1 MAKRKNEN
9 RSFLDRWET
18 EYLFTYVK
26 DRPVCLVCGA
36 HVAITKEYNIRRHY
50 ETKHQEKYKDL
61 DMTQRRQKAEEM
73 KRSIV
78 SQQTMFKK
86 AISQSEAAVKAGFV
100 VAAEIAKSARPFSE
114 GEFVKRCMMKVC
126 DVVCPE
132 KKQAFSNV
140 SLSRNTVA
148 DRTRELANNL
158 YNQLMEKGNSFV
170 AFSLAVDESSVASD
184 TAQLSVFIRGV
195 DSTLCV
201 TEELLGLKS
210 MHGTTTGKEIFEE
223 VSKCLTEMKLPW
235 EKLVGLTTDGAP
247 AMCGQRSGLVGRV
260 REKMRAENC
269 AGELTVYHCIIHQ
282 ESLCG
287 KALRMEHVMT
297 AVTRVVNFIR
307 AKGLNHR
314 QFKSFLEEC
323 GSEYGDVPY
332 HTEVRWLSR
341 GKVLNRCF
349 ELREEIF
356 QFLESKGQ
364 DTAELREQEFLCE
377 LAFMCDITSH
387 LDALNLQLQGRGRII
402 TDMYAA
408 VRAFKTKLCLWQNQM
423 LQGNLG
429 HFPCCQAMNM
439 QISTA
444 VFPCAQFAEKL
455 CVLSTEFTWRFAD
468 FDAQK
473 CRFELLSN
481 PFAVDV
487 AKAPTNL
494 QMELIELQ
502 CSDTL
507 KSKYDAVG
515 ASQFPHFIPDTM
527 PGLRT
532 HAAQMLSMFGST
544 YLCEQLFSSM
554 KMAKTSHR
562 RRLTDEHLHSILRIS
577 SAQSLSPDIEELA
590 SKKRCQVSGLDTS
603 E

>member
-1 MAKRKNEN
+1 
-9 RSFLDRWET
+9 
-18 EYLFTYVK
+18 
-26 DRPVCLVCGA
+26 
-36 HVAITKEYNIRRHY
+36 
-50 ETKHQEKYKDL
+50 
-61 DMTQRRQKAEEM
+61 
-73 KRSIV
+73 
-78 SQQTMFKK
+78 MFKK
-86 AISQSEAAVKAGFV
+86 AISQSEAAVKASFV

-114 GEFVKRCMMKVC
+114 GEFVKSCMMKVC
-126 DVVCPE
+126 DIVCPE

-140 SLSRNTVA
+140 
-148 DRTRELANNL
+148 
-158 YNQLMEKGNSFV
+158 K
-170 AFSLAVDESSVASD
+170 
-184 TAQLSVFIRGV
+184 
-195 DSTLCV
+195 
-201 TEELLGLKS
+201 
-210 MHGTTTGKEIFEE
+210 
-223 VSKCLTEMKLPW
+223 
-235 EKLVGLTTDGAP
+235 
-247 AMCGQRSGLVGRV
+247 
-260 REKMRAENC
+260 
-269 AGELTVYHCIIHQ
+269 
-282 ESLCG
+282 SLCG
-287 KALRMEHVMT
+287 KALKMEHVMT

-323 GSEYGDVPY
+323 GSEDVPY

-387 LDALNLQLQGRGRII
+387 LIALNLQLQGRGRII
-402 TDMYAA
+402 TDMYTA

-429 HFPCCQAMNM
+429 HFPCCQTMNM

-544 YLCEQLFSSM
+544 YLCDSTANYV
-554 KMAKTSHR
+554 KNKHR
-562 RRLTDEHLHSILRIS
+562 SRLTDDSL
-577 SAQSLSPDIEELA
+577 QSCV
-590 SKKRCQVSGLDTS
+590 KMKVTS
-603 E
+603 LCAEVQEQKSHCKHITADPTMFP

>member
-1 MAKRKNEN
+1 SPKMAKTKNEN

-36 HVAITKEYNIRRHY
+36 HVALTKEYNIRRHY

-61 DMTQRRQKAEEM
+61 DMTQRRRKAEEM
-73 KRSIV
+73 KRSFV

-86 AISQSEAAVKAGFV
+86 AISQSEAAVKASFV

-114 GEFVKRCMMKVC
+114 GEFVKSCMMKVC

-140 SLSRNTVA
+140 SLSRNTVMVH
-148 DRTRELANNL
+148 
-158 YNQLMEKGNSFV
+158 Q
-170 AFSLAVDESSVASD
+170 
-184 TAQLSVFIRGV
+184 
-195 DSTLCV
+195 
-201 TEELLGLKS
+201 
-210 MHGTTTGKEIFEE
+210 
-223 VSKCLTEMKLPW
+223 
-235 EKLVGLTTDGAP
+235 
-247 AMCGQRSGLVGRV
+247 CGQRSGLVGRV

-287 KALRMEHVMT
+287 KALKMEHVMT
-297 AVTRVVNFIR
+297 AVTRVINFIR

-323 GSEYGDVPY
+323 GSEDVPY

-429 HFPCCQAMNM
+429 HFPCCQTMNM

-444 VFPCAQFAEKL
+444 VFPCVQFAEKL
-455 CVLSTEFTWRFAD
+455 CVLSTVFTRRFAD

-590 SKKRCQVSGLDTS
+590 SKKRCQAINACVKSQS
-603 E
+603 EDR